1 MKTTEDLTDGQ
12 LIARDIF
19 CLLTGV
25 TLILL
30 GAWAC
35 VWLIWGI
42 ITLHVVGTV
51 EGLMVLPCWLL
62 GLTLIDIATG
72 SATDQDRLQPRPVR
86 ENLWDHRRQTESV

>member
-1 MKTTEDLTDGQ
+1 MKPTEDLTDGQ

-62 GLTLIDIATG
+62 GITLIDIATG
-72 SATDQDRLQPRPVR
+72 SATDQDS
-86 ENLWDHRRQTESV
+86 DRR

>member
-1 MKTTEDLTDGQ
+1 MKSTEDLTDGQ

-42 ITLHVVGTV
+42 ITLHAVGTV

-62 GLTLIDIATG
+62 GITLIDIATG
-72 SATDQDRLQPRPVR
+72 SATDQDRDGR
-86 ENLWDHRRQTESV
+86 